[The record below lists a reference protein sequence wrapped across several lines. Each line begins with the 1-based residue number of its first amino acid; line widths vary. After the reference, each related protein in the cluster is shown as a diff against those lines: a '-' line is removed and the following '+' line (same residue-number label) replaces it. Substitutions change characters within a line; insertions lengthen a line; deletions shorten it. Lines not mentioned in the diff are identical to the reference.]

1 MSILRVKNFFPH
13 ILSDMKHVLILILLL
28 CLLSGCGQRADA
40 SERTNTSFP
49 ERMRTASPS
58 PTPLDPS
65 QIQMDLCVGNDVIS
79 YSLSDMGV
87 VVGSAGALSVDPKL
101 FAIFYQKLNELYGSP
116 AQDAKIQYSDDP
128 ADPITFV
135 SEAAGQRINEEA
147 LQEALA
153 TANMVSQIT
162 VDLQP
167 VEASVTSE
175 ELKARYTLLSE
186 FSTSFK
192 GSTLGRKNRVNN
204 MALAASR
211 INGIVLEPGEE
222 FSMNKTILDRTKE
235 NGYYLAPAIRNGTYE
250 KEYGGGV
257 CQVSATLF
265 NAVMMA
271 DLTVTERH
279 HHSWPMHYVPI
290 GRDATIATG
299 YKDFKF
305 VNSTEGELVIFAH
318 LDKKAKKVTVRLYGI
333 HSPDFDHI
341 EIVSKRTGSLPAK
354 GTKVRLD
361 ESLSAGS
368 RVEER
373 KERRGKTSVTY
384 KDYYDA
390 AGKLIRREK
399 VYEDSYP
406 SIEGLVYVAANLYR

>member
-1 MSILRVKNFFPH
+1 
-13 ILSDMKHVLILILLL
+13 
-28 CLLSGCGQRADA
+28 
-40 SERTNTSFP
+40 
-49 ERMRTASPS
+49 
-58 PTPLDPS
+58 
-65 QIQMDLCVGNDVIS
+65 
-79 YSLSDMGV
+79 
-87 VVGSAGALSVDPKL
+87 
-101 FAIFYQKLNELYGSP
+101 
-116 AQDAKIQYSDDP
+116 
-128 ADPITFV
+128 
-135 SEAAGQRINEEA
+135 
-147 LQEALA
+147 
-153 TANMVSQIT
+153 MVSQIT

-257 CQVSATLF
+257 CQVSSTLF

>member
-1 MSILRVKNFFPH
+1 
-13 ILSDMKHVLILILLL
+13 
-28 CLLSGCGQRADA
+28 
-40 SERTNTSFP
+40 
-49 ERMRTASPS
+49 
-58 PTPLDPS
+58 
-65 QIQMDLCVGNDVIS
+65 VGNDVIS
-79 YSLSDMGV
+79 YKLSDLGV
-87 VVGSAGALSVDPKL
+87 FVGSTGVLAVDSV
-101 FAIFYQKLNELYGSP
+101 IFTSVCQRLNGLYGTSARN
-116 AQDAKIQYSDDP
+116 AQVLYTDDP
-128 ADPITFV
+128 ASPIAFA
-135 SEAAGQRINEEA
+135 SEESGQRIDESSLRRA
-147 LQEALA
+147 LTA
-153 TANMVSQIT
+153 TGTSSINLEWTPVAADVTIE
-162 VDLQP
+162 DLQG
-167 VEASVTSE
+167 
-175 ELKARYTLLSE
+175 RYSLLSE

-204 MALAASR
+204 MALAVTR
-211 INGIVLEPGEE
+211 INGIVLGPGEE

-257 CQVSATLF
+257 CQVSSTLF

-271 DLTVTERH
+271 DLPVTERH

-318 LDKKAKKVTVRLYGI
+318 LDKKAKKITVKLYGI

-341 EIVSKRTGSLPAK
+341 QIVSKRTGSLPSK
-354 GTKVRLD
+354 GTKVLLD

-384 KDYYDA
+384 KEYYDA
-390 AGKLIRREK
+390 AGKMIRRETA
-399 VYEDSYP
+399 YEDSYP

>member
-1 MSILRVKNFFPH
+1 MSILRVKIFFLH
-13 ILSDMKHVLILILLL
+13 ILSSMKHVLILLVLL
-28 CLLSGCGQRADA
+28 CLLSGCGQRAEAPESTDA
-40 SERTNTSFP
+40 GFLARL
-49 ERMRTASPS
+49 RTASPS
-58 PTPLDPS
+58 PMPLNPS
-65 QIQMDLCVGNDVIS
+65 QTKMDLCVGNDVIS

-101 FAIFYQKLNELYGSP
+101 FAAFYQKLNELYGSP

-128 ADPITFV
+128 TEPITFV
-135 SEAAGQRINEEA
+135 SEAAGQRIDEEA

-153 TANMVSQIT
+153 TADTVSRIT

-257 CQVSATLF
+257 CQVSSTLF

-271 DLTVTERH
+271 DLSVTERH

-318 LDKKAKKVTVRLYGI
+318 LDKKAKKVTIRLYGI

-341 EIVSKRTGSLPAK
+341 VIVSKRTGSLPAK

-384 KDYYDA
+384 KEYYDA

>member
-1 MSILRVKNFFPH
+1 
-13 ILSDMKHVLILILLL
+13 MKHVLILILLL

-153 TANMVSQIT
+153 TANMVSRIT

-257 CQVSATLF
+257 CQVSSTLF

>member
-87 VVGSAGALSVDPKL
+87 VMGSAGALSVDPKL
-101 FAIFYQKLNELYGSP
+101 FAIFYQKLNELYGFP

-257 CQVSATLF
+257 CQVSSTLF

>member
-1 MSILRVKNFFPH
+1 M
-13 ILSDMKHVLILILLL
+13 ILILLL
-28 CLLSGCGQRADA
+28 CLLCGCAD
-40 SERTNTSFP
+40 RLTK
-49 ERMRTASPS
+49 TAKEPAKANFEGRSSTPSPS
-58 PTPLDPS
+58 ATPQDPTQRTL
-65 QIQMDLCVGNDVIS
+65 DLCVGNDVIS
-79 YSLSDMGV
+79 YRLSDMGV
-87 VVGSAGALSVDPKL
+87 MVGSAGGLILDQQV
-101 FAIFYQKLNELYGSP
+101 FQTFYQRLNDLYGAP
-116 AQDAKIQYSDDP
+116 AQDAQILYSEDP
-128 ADPITFV
+128 ASPLAFV
-135 SEAAGQRINEEA
+135 PDTEGLRIDEYSLIQALTDESAAGSVTI
-147 LQEALA
+147 
-153 TANMVSQIT
+153 
-162 VDLQP
+162 DLLP
-167 VEASVTSE
+167 VKASVTE
-175 ELKARYTLLSE
+175 DELKARYTLLSS
-186 FSTSFK
+186 FTTSFN

-211 INGIVLEPGEE
+211 INGVVLEPGEE

-250 KEYGGGV
+250 REYGGGV
-257 CQVSATLF
+257 CQVSSTLF

-354 GTKVRLD
+354 GTKVKLD

-384 KDYYDA
+384 KEYYDA